1 MGSVRQLKFAKLIQK
16 ELSEIFQKE
25 TRNLFGNIFITITHV
40 DASPDLSFVKVYLSF
55 LLAENKEDTL
65 IAVQEKA
72 KDIRKLLGAKIR
84 KDVRIIPEIAF
95 FGDDSAE
102 YAINME
108 NILSQ
113 LNSPSPKDS
122 NIK

>member
-65 IAVQEKA
+65 IAVQVKA

-122 NIK
+122 NI